1 VPPPY
6 HTPTATSWT
15 DAGWTWQGLWLTPSS
30 DIRRVVIAFH
40 GFGRPL
46 EEMGNYLPLYPEGTA
61 MLSVGLCHHN
71 GSTAPEGDEPPVLE
85 PELFQ
90 SALDSWV
97 DSLVSEPGERP
108 SRALLGYSLGGRIA
122 LTLFERNPEAWS
134 GMILL
139 APDGFRKNPMYR
151 FAVETR
157 LGRATWAWT
166 DRHSDA
172 VRSWI
177 RALRRMKIIPTHL
190 EHFALH
196 HTQDH
201 AMRTLVAK
209 TWKTH
214 RAFWPTLQGSRNA
227 WASSTD
233 QSGSVHA
240 VFGNRDAII
249 PWAWSKPWRA
259 LASKH
264 VHFLQID
271 CGHVMRHPDTVE
283 CIAQAILATRDDVS

>member
-1 VPPPY
+1 M
-6 HTPTATSWT
+6 TSWT
-15 DAGWTWQGLWLTPSS
+15 QAGWTWQGLWLAPESGT
-30 DIRRVVIAFH
+30 RLVVVAFH

-46 EEMGNYLPLYPEGTA
+46 DEMANYLLLYPAGTA
-61 MLSVGLCHHN
+61 MLSVGLSHHN
-71 GSTAPEGDEPPVLE
+71 GSTAPKNDEPPVLR
-85 PELFQ
+85 PELFHA
-90 SALDSWV
+90 ALDSWV
-97 DSLVSEPGERP
+97 NSLLPEGGDRPG
-108 SRALLGYSLGGRIA
+108 RALLGYSLGGRIA

-166 DRHSDA
+166 DRHADT

-177 RALRRMKIIPTHL
+177 RAMRRMKIIPAHL

-201 AMRTLVAK
+201 AMRTLVAH

-214 RAFWPTLQGSRNA
+214 RAFWPTRNGTKSAWDGLAAREVAVHAIFGSR
-227 WASSTD
+227 D
-233 QSGSVHA
+233 V
-240 VFGNRDAII
+240 II
-249 PWAWSKPWRA
+249 PWSWSKPWRDFA
-259 LASKH
+259 PSQ
-264 VHFLQID
+264 VHFLKVP
-271 CGHVMRHPDTVE
+271 CGHVMRHSDTVE
-283 CIAQAILATRDDVS
+283 CIAQAILATQHESP